1 MDNFTQQILLSGSRE
16 AVLKKSKNTK
26 TTIFLPKNNFH
37 KILNFADE
45 PVTQAL
51 FQKILLCASVEVL
64 FFEEIFKL
72 KF

>member
-37 KILNFADE
+37 KISDFADK
-45 PVTQAL
+45 PLAQAL
-51 FQKILLCASVEVL
+51 LQKILLCASVEVW
-64 FFEEIFKL
+64 FFEKKFKL

>member
-37 KILNFADE
+37 KISDFADK
-45 PVTQAL
+45 PLAQAL
-51 FQKILLCASVEVL
+51 LQKILLCASVEV
-64 FFEEIFKL
+64 FFLEKIFIL